1 MCEIYSGVLL
11 RKQSTFKSAAAGV
24 FAFGLGLFP
33 SVAPALAAGDAAVA
47 TSATQEA
54 LAPQNADK
62 ISSAKA
68 DIDNPVILY
77 FHGLGGN
84 SAEPYCLPGGKRG
97 LVFTAF
103 KANSTNVDFKGFDY
117 DHNKVVNGD
126 YNDLKN
132 AVESYVRG
140 ENVNT
145 KRVILVGTSMGG
157 YTALGLYT
165 KLSPDIKKLISGA
178 IVLICPENLETLL
191 KKSKSPDVL
200 NALKPYGETLKNFTL
215 AKLMDKA
222 EPPAVPEVVV
232 FVRLHDDLVVPA
244 ATNSRLVPILKSHGA
259 MVREIGIEG
268 KHGVPAQLN
277 YEIAYQHYKQLVRQ
291 KDGTLAK

>member
-1 MCEIYSGVLL
+1 MATATTPAPNTP
-11 RKQSTFKSAAAGV
+11 QSA
-24 FAFGLGLFP
+24 
-33 SVAPALAAGDAAVA
+33 DQI
-47 TSATQEA
+47 SAT
-54 LAPQNADK
+54 
-62 ISSAKA
+62 KA

-103 KANSTNVDFKGFDY
+103 KANSKNVDFKGFDY
-117 DHNKVVNGD
+117 DYTKVVNGD
-126 YNDLKN
+126 YEDLKN
-132 AVESYVRG
+132 AVEGYIRG
-140 ENVNT
+140 ENVTT

-191 KKSKSPDVL
+191 KKTKSPDVL
-200 NALKPYGETLKNFTL
+200 NALKPYGETLKNYTL
-215 AKLMDKA
+215 AKLFDKS
-222 EPPAVPEVVV
+222 ELPAVPEVVV
-232 FVRLHDDLVVPA
+232 FVRLHDDLVVPIA
-244 ATNSRLVPILKSHGA
+244 CNQRIVPIIKSHGA
-259 MVREIGIEG
+259 LVREIGIEG